1 LSLLIARSLLY
12 RHGMMRVEE
21 GVKMRVTAKLPLLAA
36 LSTMLGLGG
45 CADKPGGP
53 IPYNVALA
61 PPDQPRPLSIEQNYR
76 IAPLDTV
83 TVNVFRQK
91 DLSGD
96 YEVDLTGRI
105 NMPLIG
111 SVEAVDLTTGQLDQK
126 ITAAYSQRYLVN
138 PDVAVG
144 VKSSTRRSVT
154 VDGAVKSSGSYPVSG
169 PLTLLQ
175 AIALSGGASE
185 DANLR
190 RVAVFRTV
198 GGQRQAAAFDLQK
211 IRRGQAVDPPVYAG
225 DIVVVDGSGVKDA
238 QKRIL
243 NNIPILSIFRPF

>member
-1 LSLLIARSLLY
+1 
-12 RHGMMRVEE
+12 MRL
-21 GVKMRVTAKLPLLAA
+21 TLKLPVFAAGSLALA
-36 LSTMLGLGG
+36 LTA

-53 IPYNVALA
+53 IPYNVTLA
-61 PPDQPRPLSIEQNYR
+61 PPDQPRALSLEENYR

-83 TVNVFRQK
+83 SVNVFRQK

-105 NMPLIG
+105 SMPLIG
-111 SVEAVDLTTGQLDQK
+111 SVEAVDLTTAQLDQK
-126 ITAAYSQRYLVN
+126 ITAAYGKKYLVN

-144 VKSSTRRSVT
+144 VKSSTRRAVT
-154 VDGAVKSSGSYPVSG
+154 VDGAVKSSGSYPING

-198 GGQRQAAAFDLQK
+198 SGQRQAAAFDLQQ
-211 IRRGQAVDPPVYAG
+211 IRRGQAVDPPIYAG
-225 DIVVVDGSGVKDA
+225 DIVVVDGSGVKDT

>member
-1 LSLLIARSLLY
+1 MRLTSKLSLA
-12 RHGMMRVEE
+12 
-21 GVKMRVTAKLPLLAA
+21 AA
-36 LSTMLGLGG
+36 LSSVLVLGG

-53 IPYNVALA
+53 IPYNVSLA
-61 PPDQPRPLSIEQNYR
+61 PPDQPRVLSLEENYR

-105 NMPLIG
+105 SMPLIG
-111 SVEAVDLTTGQLDQK
+111 TVEAVDLTTAQLDQK
-126 ITAAYSQRYLVN
+126 ITSAYGQRYLVN
-138 PDVAVG
+138 PDIAVG

-154 VDGAVKSSGSYPVSG
+154 VDGAVKSSGSFPVNG
-169 PLTLLQ
+169 PLSLLQ
-175 AIALSGGASE
+175 AIALSGGATD

-198 GGQRQAAAFDLQK
+198 AGQRQAAAFDLQQ
-211 IRRGQAVDPPVYAG
+211 IRRGQAPDPTIFAG
-225 DIVVVDGSGVKDA
+225 DIVVVDGSRVKET

-243 NNIPILSIFRPF
+243 SNIPILSIFRPF

>member
-1 LSLLIARSLLY
+1 MRLLTN
-12 RHGMMRVEE
+12 
-21 GVKMRVTAKLPLLAA
+21 KPTLAA
-36 LSTMLGLGG
+36 MASVLALGA
-45 CADKPGGP
+45 CADTPGGP

-61 PPDQPRPLSIEQNYR
+61 PPDAPRAVSLEQNYR

-105 NMPLIG
+105 SMPLIG
-111 SVEAVDLTTGQLDQK
+111 AIEATDLTAAQLDQK
-126 ITAAYSQRYLVN
+126 ITAAYGAKYLVN

-154 VDGAVKSSGSYPVSG
+154 VDGSVKNSGSYPVNG

-198 GGQRQAAAFDLQK
+198 SGQRQAAAFDLQA
-211 IRRGQAVDPPVYAG
+211 IRRGQAPDPAVYAG
-225 DIVVVDGSGVKDA
+225 DIVVVDGSSVKDT

>member
-1 LSLLIARSLLY
+1 
-12 RHGMMRVEE
+12 MMRSPS
-21 GVKMRVTAKLPLLAA
+21 KLPLLIALAGVLAA
-36 LSTMLGLGG
+36 SG

-53 IPYNVALA
+53 IPYNVALP
-61 PPDQPRPLSIEQNYR
+61 PPDQPRALSIEENYR

-111 SVEAVDLTTGQLDQK
+111 AVEAVDLTTAQLDQK

-154 VDGAVKSSGSYPVSG
+154 VDGAVKQSGSFPVNG
-169 PLTLLQ
+169 PVTLMQ
-175 AIALSGGASE
+175 ALALSGGATD

-198 GGQRQAAAFDLQK
+198 SGQRQAAAFDLLQ

-225 DIVVVDGSGVKDA
+225 DIIVVDGSSVKDT

>member
-1 LSLLIARSLLY
+1 MRSQTTLP
-12 RHGMMRVEE
+12 MI
-21 GVKMRVTAKLPLLAA
+21 TAITAVLA
-36 LSTMLGLGG
+36 LGA
-45 CADKPGGP
+45 CADRPGGP
-53 IPYNVALA
+53 IPYNVALPA
-61 PPDQPRPLSIEQNYR
+61 PDQPRVLSIAENYR

-105 NMPLIG
+105 SMPLIG
-111 SVEAVDLTTGQLDQK
+111 SIEAVELTTAQLDQK
-126 ITAAYSQRYLVN
+126 ITEAYGKKYLVN

-154 VDGAVKSSGSYPVSG
+154 VDGAVKSSGSFPING
-169 PLTLLQ
+169 PLTLMQ
-175 AIALSGGASE
+175 AVALSGGAAE

-190 RVAVFRTV
+190 RVAVFRTI
-198 GGQRQAAAFDLQK
+198 GGQRQAAAFDLQE
-211 IRRGQAVDPPVYAG
+211 IRRGKAPDPPVFAG
-225 DIVVVDGSGVKDA
+225 DIVVVDGSAVKEA

-243 NNIPILSIFRPF
+243 SNLPIFSIFRPF

>member
-1 LSLLIARSLLY
+1 MSLLSKLP
-12 RHGMMRVEE
+12 V
-21 GVKMRVTAKLPLLAA
+21 VTAVAGSLF
-36 LSTMLGLGG
+36 LGA

-53 IPYNVALA
+53 IPYNVALG
-61 PPDQPRPLSIEQNYR
+61 PPDQPRPLGLEENYR

-111 SVEAVDLTTGQLDQK
+111 SVEAVDLTTTQLDQK
-126 ITAAYSQRYLVN
+126 ITAAYGQRYLVN

-144 VKSSTRRSVT
+144 VKASTRRSVT

-175 AIALSGGASE
+175 AIALSGGASD

-198 GGQRQAAAFDLQK
+198 GGQRQAAAFDLQR
-211 IRRGQAVDPPVYAG
+211 IRRGQAADPPVYAG
-225 DIVVVDGSGVKDA
+225 DIVVVDGSGVKET

-243 NNIPILSIFRPF
+243 SNIPILSIFRPF

>member
-1 LSLLIARSLLY
+1 MSLTS
-12 RHGMMRVEE
+12 
-21 GVKMRVTAKLPLLAA
+21 KLPVLMALSAA
-36 LSTMLGLGG
+36 LAVSG

-53 IPYNVALA
+53 IPYNVALP
-61 PPDQPRPLSIEQNYR
+61 PPDQPRALSLEENYR

-105 NMPLIG
+105 SLPLIG
-111 SVEAVDLTTGQLDQK
+111 SIEAIDLTTAQLDQK
-126 ITAAYSQRYLVN
+126 ITAAYGQRYLVN

-154 VDGAVKSSGSYPVSG
+154 VDGAVKQSGSFPVNGS
-169 PLTLLQ
+169 LTLMQ
-175 AIALSGGASE
+175 AIALSGGTSE

-198 GGQRQAAAFDLQK
+198 SGQRQAAAFDLQE
-211 IRRGQAVDPPVYAG
+211 IRRGKASDPPVYPG
-225 DIVVVDGSGVKDA
+225 DIVVVDGSSVKET
-238 QKRIL
+238 QKRL
-243 NNIPILSIFRPF
+243 LSNIPILSIFRPF